1 MDITTL
7 AVAIAY
13 ANKVGENVK
22 KEGFKVQVETD
33 CSILETIGEEK
44 VFYFLPKKVSKPKDG
59 YDEYI
64 YTNNNWEQI
73 GSTDIDLSNY
83 VTLSDLSTALEAK
96 ENTANKATAITERN
110 KTSETLFPTIGA
122 VNAFVLDKI
131 AAITSLSFE
140 VVQTKPTQNIK
151 TNVIYLIP
159 NGQSGTDNIY
169 DEWIYVNNKWELIGS
184 TAIDLSQYAK
194 KSELPTK
201 TSDLTNDSGFLTQHQ
216 DISGK
221 EDKSNKSDDFSF
233 DLTPTAAERSKYP
246 TIARLKEFLT
256 DTYYDA
262 DEVDE
267 LIPDTSGKV
276 DKVEGKG
283 LSTNDYTDAEKN
295 KLGGIETGATKTV
308 VDSALSASSTNPVQ
322 NKVIKEALDNLDPLP
337 SGGTVG
343 QVLTKTSNG
352 SAWKNVQHQDI
363 SGKENLSNK
372 STSISSASTDMQY
385 PSAKAV
391 YDFVGATDAIPS
403 YVKEEA
409 ESVLA
414 KAFAHKGLG
423 RTVRFIAVS
432 DAHNDST
439 ETSHS
444 YTRIANKHCGQAV
457 KYIAERIALDFVA
470 CLGDSTWAGV
480 VHTTAQYNTK
490 WLESDLQEMNSFL
503 AEGFRG
509 VPNIR
514 VVGNH
519 DQCATTDDNNVVS
532 RLQNSGAYQL
542 IGRYNAGVSDGLN
555 NYGYYDITNVKLRII
570 YLNTSDTVS
579 TSSQGTLLAVS
590 QAQKNWLCETLID
603 VNTKSDAAQW
613 RIMLLSHAPLDMTG
627 SIDTDILIPYTN
639 GGTYG
644 NYVFTNHDA
653 KIIGNCHGHTHCYNV
668 GYMSDKIRRFTIPNA
683 NFYDNNH
690 YKNNASYAAWNEDT
704 TYPKTENSRTDTS
717 FSLVTLDMDSLICY
731 VDNYGAGYDRE
742 FSVDYKSDPVPV
754 NLFDKDDPDVVL
766 RARFNSSKQ
775 PVEFA
780 DEQLVTGF
788 IPASIGTTFEF
799 ETDKANNT
807 NGYTG
812 FLMLYDANKQP
823 IGGLSNGTTS
833 FIWSSD
839 YKNGSITVPQTYAK
853 TDFTGTSYARF
864 CLAYTDIDSII
875 ITKG

>member
-1 MDITTL
+1 MKL
-7 AVAIAY
+7 RGVS
-13 ANKVGENVK
+13 ANNPTAALTALSNFEWG
-22 KEGFKVQVETD
+22 
-33 CSILETIGEEK
+33 
-44 VFYFLPKKVSKPKDG
+44 
-59 YDEYI
+59 
-64 YTNNNWEQI
+64 
-73 GSTDIDLSNY
+73 LSNY
-83 VTLSDLSTALEAK
+83 GFLVLKSSTGK
-96 ENTANKATAITERN
+96 G
-110 KTSETLFPTIGA
+110 F
-122 VNAFVLDKI
+122 
-131 AAITSLSFE
+131 
-140 VVQTKPTQNIK
+140 VVQPIYTSAPSNPVTGIHALIDGKPMWF
-151 TNVIYLIP
+151 
-159 NGQSGTDNIY
+159 NGA
-169 DEWIYVNNKWELIGS
+169 EWVYANGD
-184 TAIDLSQYAK
+184 TAFSI
-194 KSELPTK
+194 PTK
-201 TSDLTNDSGFLTQHQ
+201 VSDLTNDAGYLT
-216 DISGK
+216 
-221 EDKSNKSDDFSF
+221 
-233 DLTPTAAERSKYP
+233 
-246 TIARLKEFLT
+246 
-256 DTYYDA
+256 
-262 DEVDE
+262 
-267 LIPDTSGKV
+267 
-276 DKVEGKG
+276 
-283 LSTNDYTDAEKN
+283 
-295 KLGGIETGATKTV
+295 
-308 VDSALSASSTNPVQ
+308 
-322 NKVIKEALDNLDPLP
+322 
-337 SGGTVG
+337 
-343 QVLTKTSNG
+343 
-352 SAWKNVQHQDI
+352 QHQDI

-391 YDFVGATDAIPS
+391 YDYVGATDAIPS

-423 RTVRFIAVS
+423 RTVRFIAIS

-439 ETSHS
+439 EASHS

-457 KYIAERIALDFVA
+457 KYIAEHIALDFVA

-480 VHTTAQYNTK
+480 AHTTAQYNTK

-766 RARFNSSKQ
+766 RARFNSSMQ

-839 YKNGSITVPQTYAK
+839 YKNGSITVPQTYVK